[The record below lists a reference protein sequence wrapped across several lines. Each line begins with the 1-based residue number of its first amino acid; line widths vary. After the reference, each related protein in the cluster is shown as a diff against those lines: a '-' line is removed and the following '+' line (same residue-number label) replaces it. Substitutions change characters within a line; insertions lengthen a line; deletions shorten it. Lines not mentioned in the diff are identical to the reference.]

1 MSTLVGHT
9 INNRYR
15 LESMLGDGGMGTV
28 YRAHDLNL
36 DRPVAIKLMHA
47 HFARQPEFQQRL
59 IQEAKTAAQLDH
71 PSVVKIYDFG
81 NSEQG
86 LFIAMEY
93 VDGGSLRDHLRRL
106 QKMQKFLPLGQSL
119 QIAAQ
124 IAEALYYA
132 HQRGIVHRDIKPGN
146 IILKRLTSPTQNNES
161 PFRALLTDFG
171 LVKLQEGTQMTRS
184 GTTLGTPTYM
194 SPEQCEGYDIDGR
207 SDLYALG
214 VVLYELITNQ
224 LPFTFH
230 SLSEAIAVHSKG
242 LMPQSTRELRG
253 DVPPLIDNIITK
265 ILAKSPDERHADGN
279 ELATALR
286 SAIVSL
292 EGAPTR
298 VLTRQEM
305 DILQQVSEPPPG
317 FELHIETPGHPV
329 SVVPLSRPVITI
341 GRNAENDIVL
351 PTEGVSRLHA
361 RLQATLLGWEII
373 DLGGVNGTWLNDHR
387 LRIESATPV
396 LPGSR
401 IRIGPYELTLVGPEI
416 ATSELDELTPASV
429 GPTSPPPEPIS
440 ASSPVAE
447 APTENSPLPEELLA
461 MFLLDDHIPVEPGQR
476 AEVRVEVVNRSDQD
490 DRVSVRL
497 QGLPATWVTAPDFVD
512 LPAGDT
518 VQLSA
523 IIRPARHRSTPTG
536 RQRFRLQLVA
546 QHQSEVKA
554 GATATLEIGSFVAF
568 EARLDSNQI
577 VMPATVMVTIQ
588 NTGNIA
594 AEFSLVARER
604 LNAIRFQGERG
615 RIRLEPGQISQV
627 ELNLEARNPSLFGG
641 SGEVYPFEVEVLS
654 SSGGRQTLTGE
665 AQTGSSIPLWALYG
679 GVGLVTFACV
689 MALLALIM
697 NRDRIF
703 PSASTATPNL
713 VAVVGTQ
720 TAVAQT
726 VVATS
731 LPLTPVSASD
741 TDNDG
746 LSNEQEV
753 VTGTDPN
760 NPDSDGDGLLD
771 GQEALDLGT
780 NPANRDSDGDFL
792 SDGEEVNLYGTNP
805 NSNDTD
811 GDGILDG
818 VEITTGTDPLA
829 SPVPTAAPTD
839 TPLPTETPGP
849 TATTGPTA
857 TPSPTDTP
865 GPTAT
870 FTETPLPSL
879 TPSVTNTPPPSA
891 TATFTPIPSDTPTV
905 TATPLPTETF
915 TPEPTAT
922 STPVPISCVDTP
934 PTIDGIFQL
943 TEWPLPL
950 VQFASVADPAARVE
964 VYFTRDVDH
973 LYLAFLINDDTE
985 DVGDSLRLYFDTT
998 NNGGDPDTADRFF
1011 QVGRDGT
1018 QEVWAGIGS
1027 NTDAQNWDGAYS
1039 SSNWTAVLT
1048 ESNSQWVVEM
1058 QIDAVEMGAL
1068 SPISFGMMAQVLFT
1082 GTLAT
1087 WPEGGNSNA
1096 PTTWVDV
1103 SNITC
1108 TP

>member
-1 MSTLVGHT
+1 MTTLVGHT

-15 LESMLGDGGMGTV
+15 LESLLGDGGMGTV

-93 VDGGSLRDHLRRL
+93 VDGGSLREHLRRL
-106 QKMQKFLPLGQSL
+106 QKMQKFLPLSQSL

-124 IAEALYYA
+124 IAEALHYA

-146 IILKRLTSPTQNNES
+146 IILKRLSSPAQSNEV
-161 PFRALLTDFG
+161 PIRALLTDFG

-194 SPEQCEGYDIDGR
+194 SPEQCEGRNIDGR
-207 SDLYALG
+207 SDLYGLG
-214 VVLYELITNQ
+214 VVLYELVTNQ

-230 SLSEAIAVHSKG
+230 SLSEAIAAHRKE
-242 LMPQSTRELRG
+242 LMPQSARELRG
-253 DVPPLIDNIITK
+253 DVPPIIDNILNKT
-265 ILAKSPDERHADGN
+265 LAKAPEERYADGN

-286 SAIVSL
+286 SAIVAL

-317 FELHIETPGHPV
+317 YELQIETPGHPAI
-329 SVVPLSRPVITI
+329 SVPLSRSVITI

-361 RLQATLLGWEII
+361 RLQATLLGWEIV
-373 DLGGVNGTWLNDHR
+373 DLGGVNGTWLNEHR

-401 IRIGPYELTLVGPEI
+401 IRIGPYELTLIGPEI
-416 ATSELDELTPASV
+416 ATNQFDDPTPASV
-429 GPTSPPPEPIS
+429 GPTSPPPPPPSQPSQEITAQHTP
-440 ASSPVAE
+440 P
-447 APTENSPLPEELLA
+447 PEETMA
-461 MFLLDDHIPVEPGQR
+461 MFLIDEHIPVEPGQR
-476 AEVRVEVVNRSDQD
+476 VEVRAEVVNRGTHD
-490 DRVSVRL
+490 DRVSIRV
-497 QGLPATWVTAPDFVD
+497 QGLPAGWVTTPDFVD
-512 LPAGDT
+512 LPAGET
-518 VQLSA
+518 VQLSV
-523 IIRPARHRSTPTG
+523 IVRPTRHRSTPTG

-546 QHQSEVKA
+546 QHQPEMKV

-568 EARLDSNQI
+568 EARLDGEQ
-577 VMPATVMVTIQ
+577 VRMPGNVLVTIQ
-588 NTGNIA
+588 NTGNVA

-604 LNAIRFQGERG
+604 LNAIRFQGEKG
-615 RIRLEPGQISQV
+615 RIRLESGQISQV
-627 ELNLEARNPSLFGG
+627 ELGLEARNPTLFGG

-654 SSGGRQTLTGE
+654 SAGGRQTLTGE
-665 AQTGSSIPLWALYG
+665 ARAGAAIPLWALYG
-679 GVGLVTFACV
+679 GVGVATFACV
-689 MALLALIM
+689 MLLFALIM
-697 NRDRIF
+697 NRDRF
-703 PSASTATPNL
+703 FGGGSTATPDL
-713 VAVVGTQ
+713 LAVAATQ
-720 TAVAQT
+720 TAVIAVDQT
-726 VVATS
+726 ITAATITA
-731 LPLTPVSASD
+731 TPAVSADD

-746 LSNEQEV
+746 LSNDQEV
-753 VTGTDPN
+753 VTRTDPN

-780 NPANRDSDGDFL
+780 NPTNRDTDGDFL
-792 SDGEEVNLYGTNP
+792 SDGEEVNLYGTDP
-805 NSNDTD
+805 TKADTD
-811 GDGILDG
+811 GDGIPDG
-818 VEITTGTDPLA
+818 VEVTTGSDPRA
-829 SPVPTAAPTD
+829 TPVPTA
-839 TPLPTETPGP
+839 GP
-849 TATTGPTA
+849 TATTA
-857 TPSPTDTP
+857 PTDTP

-870 FTETPLPSL
+870 TAPTDTPGPTATPTQTPPPSD
-879 TPSVTNTPPPSA
+879 TPTVTTTPPPSA
-891 TATFTPIPSDTPTV
+891 TATFTAVPTDTPTP
-905 TATPLPTETF
+905 TETPLPTATF

-922 STPVPISCVDTP
+922 STPIPISCVTIP

-943 TEWPLPL
+943 TEWPVTL
-950 VQFASVADPAARVE
+950 VQFASPDDPADRVE
-964 VYFTRDVDH
+964 VYFTRDVDN
-973 LYLAFLINDDTE
+973 LYLAFLINDDTQ

-1027 NTDAQNWDGAYS
+1027 NTDSQNWDGSYS
-1039 SSNWTAVLT
+1039 SGNWTAVLS
-1048 ESNSQWVVEM
+1048 ESNTQWVIEM
-1058 QIDAVEMGAL
+1058 QINGAEMGAL
-1068 SPISFGMMAQVLFT
+1068 SPISFGMMVQVLFT
-1082 GTLAT
+1082 GSLAT
-1087 WPEGGNSNA
+1087 WPEAADSINA
-1096 PTTWVDV
+1096 NTWGDV
-1103 SNITC
+1103 SNINC
-1108 TP
+1108 SP